1 MYKSMRR
8 LIIIIVIFF
17 SGVNVIHAQLL
28 SFPGAEGAGKFVS
41 GGRGNVSTAPKV
53 FEVTSL
59 VDNASSANTPGTLRY
74 AVTNNSPSVPNRIIV
89 FRVSGTI
96 RLYAQ
101 LNLNRANT
109 TIAGQTAPGG
119 GITIADYPVYI
130 SNNNIVIRYIRFRLG
145 DKNQAAVLGND
156 DAFGDNGSPRQ
167 KIMIDHC
174 TMSWSNDE
182 VTSIY
187 DGDSLS
193 IQWCMMS
200 EPLDYSYHDEGAG
213 VQNHA
218 YGGIQGGKHASLH
231 HNIYAHCRGRMP
243 RFNGIRGGVP
253 DTTDFRNNVL
263 YNWADYNVNGGEG
276 GSYNVV
282 NNYYKFGPNTPSTAS
297 NGVNRRNMLIQP
309 YRQTGPT
316 IPFGK
321 YFLSG
326 NFCFNS
332 TSVTNRNWLG
342 ASFGGGALTDSTNSK
357 VVVPFNCVNI
367 NTQSALDAYQSVI
380 KNAGCNLPYRDT
392 LDQRI
397 INNIINGTGRLIDC
411 QGGYPRATP
420 FTTSINAWPFL
431 PTGFAPLD
439 FDRDGMPDVW
449 EAQRGLTINS
459 AADLNLYTST
469 TGYSNIETYLNG
481 DTITAPGI
489 LNTCVSSKSK
499 FSNSE
504 AIWVHLKDTAYGDYN
519 SSLYQV
525 STDTNN
531 LIASVYSNSNYE
543 NLNASYYTS
552 STIRRTT
559 AGKPFLSRNIT
570 ITSSAAGPF
579 AAPISFRIYISKK
592 EYDDLR
598 AADNTISSLADLR
611 IARSES
617 ITCSSTLPTD
627 FTVIQPTATGVFG
640 SYRNGYFID
649 FQTDNFGTF
658 YIASNNALLPQAGI
672 YYWIG
677 GTSGNWST
685 ASNWSLT
692 SGGSPAS
699 TFPVA
704 NDGVVFNTANTV
716 TVNYDPASHDI
727 GFSSFSIKNNTQVTL
742 VNNIA
747 PAGTNRGFTINNGNA
762 TAYYEVVES
771 GSSLKLISNI
781 NTAHFSLG
789 SDVLSSGRMLFNGP
803 VYCINQ
809 AINTT
814 YGPRLNA
821 TTDSMI
827 INNLFII
834 TSPDAVVQGS
844 NPIGNKFHFGP
855 QGIYQIDKNGGIYLF
870 GKWDNGALIKVT
882 GSGNSFPVFWN
893 GFYPNGYLLGGL
905 EINTPNANAATITN
919 LNIPSNIVFQNN
931 VTIQNLGTSA
941 GVQLSSNPNF
951 TIQGNLVVNN
961 GNVAIAN
968 SSSTSSI
975 TINGQITT
983 GAGATVDLQRG
994 SANTSINVAGNVQL
1008 AGGVTES
1015 GTATGSNI
1023 QFNGSTSQN
1032 LSISGNITN
1041 DVSLNINNA
1050 QNVIALTDVALSSSN
1065 DAILNLQNGH
1075 LNVLQNNKRV
1085 IVNNPSALAIS
1096 GGTVSSHIIGSLS
1109 RSSNTSTGYNFPV
1122 SDNAADLANASITP
1136 SNTNATNWT
1145 VEFIRSNPN
1154 SANGLPAGIGSIT
1167 PYRWDIARTGATPA
1181 DASLVNLKYTS
1192 ITNNGIT
1199 NPSTTSIVNWNNN
1212 AWLSLGGNFDNN
1224 GGINT
1229 VTTPIT
1235 NFGSFSFGIPVVAV
1249 PTLSATSLNDFGQI
1263 CLNAEA
1269 GPNSFVLSGTNLTAG
1284 NITISSLSGFTYSLS
1299 AGGTYS
1305 STLVIPQAGGALSNT
1320 TIFVKFSPTALQSY
1334 NGNIAISGGGASTIN
1349 VTASGSGTNQTVPTF
1364 TQINPICSGASF
1376 TLPTTSTNGITGTWT
1391 PSINN
1396 TATTTYTFTPGSTQC
1411 ATNTTMTVS
1420 VNPSINPT
1428 FNQINPICAGGSF
1441 TLPTTSNNGIT
1452 GVWTPAINNT
1462 ATTTYTFTPA
1472 SSQCAS
1478 TATMTVSVTPSINPT
1493 FNQIAAICYGGNF
1506 TLPTTSNNNITGV
1519 WTPAINNTATTTYTF
1534 TPDANQCANATTM
1547 TVSVN
1552 SRFIPSFS
1560 LVNSI
1565 CTGDTFSL
1573 PTISNNNITGSW
1585 TPAINN
1591 TATTTYTFTPDA
1603 NQCAN
1608 SINLTV
1614 TVNNNCGLAVV
1625 YPNPTNNGNFNVNL
1639 KKFGINIL
1647 SKNISLLMYNELGE
1661 LVLSKKLTEEISS
1674 QNVSKLNNGTYFI
1687 KIISADN
1694 TIIYTTKINK
1704 LN

>member
-1 MYKSMRR
+1 MRR
-8 LIIIIVIFF
+8 LFLIIVIFF
-17 SGVNVIHAQLL
+17 SGANAIDAQLL

-59 VDNASSANTPGTLRY
+59 VDNSSSANTPGTLRY

-119 GITIADYPVYI
+119 GITISDYPVYI

-213 VQNHA
+213 IQNHA

-243 RFNGIRGGVP
+243 RFNGIRTGYA
-253 DTTDFRNNVL
+253 DTTDFRNNIL
-263 YNWADYNVNGGEG
+263 YNWADYNTNGGEG

-282 NNYYKFGPNTPSTAS
+282 NNYYKYGPNTPSTAS

-309 YRQTGPT
+309 YNQSSPA
-316 IPFGK
+316 IAYGK
-321 YFLSG
+321 YYLTG
-326 NFCFNS
+326 NYCFNS
-332 TSVTNRNWLG
+332 TSVTARNWLG
-342 ASFGGGALTDSTNSK
+342 ASFGGGSYADSTNSK
-357 VVVPFNCVNI
+357 MLVPFNCVNI
-367 NTQSALDAYQSVI
+367 NTQSATDAYQSVL
-380 KNAGCNLPYRDT
+380 KSAGCILPYRDT

-397 INNIINGTGRLIDC
+397 VSNIINGTGKLIDC
-411 QGGYPRATP
+411 QGGYPRGTP
-420 FTTSINAWPFL
+420 FTTSVNAWPFL
-431 PTGFAPLD
+431 PTGFTPLD
-439 FDRDGMPDVW
+439 SDHDGMPDVW
-449 EAQRGLTINS
+449 EAQRGLNQNT
-459 AADLNLYTST
+459 ATDLNLYTST
-469 TGYSNIETYLNG
+469 TGYNNLETYLNG
-481 DTITAPGI
+481 DTLTAPGI
-489 LNTCVSSKSK
+489 LNTCVSAKPI
-499 FSNSE
+499 FTNSQ
-504 AIWVHLKDTAYGDYN
+504 AIWAHLKDTAYGDYN

-531 LIASVYSNSNYE
+531 LIASIYSNSNYQ
-543 NLNASYYTS
+543 NVSASYYTS
-552 STIRRTT
+552 STIRRTI

-598 AADNTISSLADLR
+598 AVDNTISSLADLR
-611 IARSES
+611 IAKSTS
-617 ITCSSTLPTD
+617 TTCSSALPTT

-640 SYRNGYFID
+640 SYKNGYFID
-649 FQTDNFGTF
+649 FQTDDFGTF

-677 GTSGNWST
+677 GTSGNWT
-685 ASNWSLT
+685 TPSNWSLT

-727 GFSSFSIKNNTQVTL
+727 GFASFTIQNNTQVTL

-762 TAYYEVVES
+762 SAYYEVVES
-771 GSSLKLISNI
+771 GSSLKLLSNI

-809 AINTT
+809 ALNTS

-844 NPIGNKFHFGP
+844 NPIGNKFHFGA

-870 GKWDNGALIKVT
+870 GKWDNGSLIKVT
-882 GSGNSFPVFWN
+882 GSGSAFPVYWN

-905 EINTPNANAATITN
+905 EINTTNANSATITN

-941 GVQLSSNPNF
+941 GIQLASNPNF
-951 TIQGNLVVNN
+951 TVQGNLVVNN

-968 SSSTSSI
+968 SSSNSSI
-975 TINGQITT
+975 TINGQITNASGST
-983 GAGATVDLQRG
+983 IDLQRG
-994 SANTSINVAGNVQL
+994 SANTSINVAGNVIL

-1023 QFNGSTSQN
+1023 QLNGSVAQN

-1050 QNVIALTDVALSSSN
+1050 LNVIALTDVSLSASAN
-1065 DAILNLQNGH
+1065 AILNLQNGH
-1075 LNVLQNNKRV
+1075 LNVLQNNKKV
-1085 IVNNPSALAIS
+1085 IVNNPNVLAIS
-1096 GGTVSSHIIGSLS
+1096 GGTVASHIIGALA
-1109 RSSNTSTGYNFPV
+1109 RNSNAATVYNFPV
-1122 SDNAADLANASITP
+1122 SDNAADLANASVTP

-1154 SANGLPAGIGSIT
+1154 SATGLPAGIGSIT
-1167 PYRWDIARTGATPA
+1167 PYRWDITRTGANPS

-1199 NPSTTSIVNWNNN
+1199 NPSTTSIVNWNNT

-1224 GGINT
+1224 GGINS

-1235 NFGSFSFGIPVVAV
+1235 NFGSFSFGIPVVVA
-1249 PTLSATSLNDFGQI
+1249 PTINATSLNAFGQI
-1263 CLNAEA
+1263 CLNTVA
-1269 GPNSFVLSGTNLTAG
+1269 GPNSFVLSGLNLTAG

-1299 AGGTYS
+1299 AAGSYS
-1305 STLVIPQAGGALSNT
+1305 STLVIPQSGGTLATT
-1320 TIFVKFSPTALQSY
+1320 TIYVQFTPTALQSY
-1334 NGNIAISGGGASTIN
+1334 NGNIIISGGGASSIN
-1349 VTASGSGTNQTVPTF
+1349 VSTSGSGTNQVTPTF
-1364 TQINPICSGASF
+1364 TQINPICSGTSF

-1391 PSINN
+1391 PTINN
-1396 TATTTYTFTPGSTQC
+1396 TATTTYTFTPGSNQC
-1411 ATNTTMTVS
+1411 ATTTTMTVS
-1420 VNPSINPT
+1420 VTPSIIPT

-1462 ATTTYTFTPA
+1462 ATTTYTFTPT
-1472 SSQCAS
+1472 SNQCAS
-1478 TATMTVSVTPSINPT
+1478 TATMTVSVNPSINPT
-1493 FNQIAAICYGGNF
+1493 FNQVASICYGGSF

-1519 WTPAINNTATTTYTF
+1519 WTPAINNTVTTTYTF
-1534 TPDANQCANATTM
+1534 TPDANQCANTTTM

-1560 LVNSI
+1560 LANSI

-1573 PTISNNNITGSW
+1573 PAISNNNITGTWS
-1585 TPAINN
+1585 PSINN
-1591 TATTTYTFTPDA
+1591 TATTIYTFTPDA

-1639 KKFGINIL
+1639 KKFGISIL

-1674 QNVSKLNNGTYFI
+1674 QNVSKLSNGTYFI
-1687 KIISADN
+1687 KIVSADN
-1694 TIIYTTKINK
+1694 SVIYTTKINK

>member
-1 MYKSMRR
+1 MRR
-8 LIIIIVIFF
+8 LFLITILYFF
-17 SGVNVIHAQLL
+17 SALNVVDAQLL

-101 LNLNRANT
+101 LNLSRANT

-193 IQWCMMS
+193 IQWCMMT
-200 EPLDYSYHDEGAG
+200 EPLDFSYHDEGAG

-243 RFNGIRGGVP
+243 RFNGIRTGYA
-253 DTTDFRNNVL
+253 DTTDFRNNVI
-263 YNWADYNVNGGEG
+263 YNWADYTTNGGEG

-282 NNYYKFGPNTPSTAS
+282 NNYYKYGPNTPSTAS

-309 YRQTGPT
+309 YKQTTAPV
-316 IPFGK
+316 IPYGK
-321 YFLSG
+321 YYLTG
-326 NFCFNS
+326 NYCFNS
-332 TSVTNRNWLG
+332 ATVTARNWLG
-342 ASFGGGALTDSTNSK
+342 ASFGSGSYTDSTNSK
-357 VVVPFNCVNI
+357 VLVPFNCVNI
-367 NTQSALDAYQSVI
+367 NTQSATDAYQSVL

-397 INNIINGTGRLIDC
+397 VSNIINGTGKLIDC
-411 QGGYPRATP
+411 QGGYPRGTAY
-420 FTTSINAWPFL
+420 SVSVNAWPFL
-431 PTGFAPLD
+431 PTGFAPQD
-439 FDRDGMPDVW
+439 FDHDGMPDAW
-449 EAQRGLTINS
+449 ETQRGLTINS
-459 AADLNLYTST
+459 IADLNLYTST
-469 TGYSNIETYLNG
+469 TGYNNIETFLNG

-489 LNTCVSSKSK
+489 LNTCVSSKSI
-499 FSNSE
+499 FTNNE
-504 AIWVHLKDTAYGDYN
+504 GNWVHLKDTSYGDYN
-519 SSLYQV
+519 SSLYLV

-531 LIASVYSNSNYE
+531 LIASIYSTDNFQ

-570 ITSSAAGPF
+570 ITSTAPGPF

-598 AADNTISSLADLR
+598 AADNSISSLADLR
-611 IARSES
+611 IARSAS
-617 ITCSSTLPTD
+617 TTCSSALPND
-627 FTVIQPTATGVFG
+627 FTVIQPTATGIFG
-640 SYRNGYFID
+640 SYKNGYFID

-658 YIASNNALLPQAGI
+658 YIASSNALLPQSGI

-677 GTSGNWST
+677 GASGNWTT

-704 NDGVVFNTANTV
+704 NDGVVFNTANTI

-727 GFSSFSIKNNTQVTL
+727 GFASFTIINNTQVTL

-747 PAGTNRGFTINNGNA
+747 PAGNNRGFTINNGNA
-762 TAYYEVVES
+762 SAYYEVVEA

-789 SDVLSSGRMLFNGP
+789 SDVLSSGRLLFNGP

-809 AINTT
+809 AINTA

-821 TTDSMI
+821 STDSII

-834 TSPDAVVQGS
+834 TSPDAIVQGS

-882 GSGNSFPVFWN
+882 GSGNSFPVYWN

-905 EINTPNANAATITN
+905 EINTPNANSSVVTN
-919 LNIPSNIVFQNN
+919 LNIPSNVVFQNN

-941 GVQLSSNPNF
+941 GIQLASNPNF
-951 TIQGNLVVNN
+951 TIQGNLIVNN
-961 GNVAIAN
+961 GSVAVAN

-975 TINGQITT
+975 TINGQLNNA
-983 GAGATVDLQRG
+983 AGSSLDLQRG
-994 SANTSINVAGNVQL
+994 SANTTINVAGNVQL
-1008 AGGVTES
+1008 SGGVTES
-1015 GTATGSNI
+1015 GSSIGSTL
-1023 QFNGSTSQN
+1023 QLNGSATQN
-1032 LSISGNITN
+1032 LSINGNITN
-1041 DVSLNINNA
+1041 DVSLKINNA
-1050 QNVIALTDVALSSSN
+1050 QNVIALTDISLSSSN
-1065 DAILNLQNGH
+1065 DAILTLQSGH
-1075 LNVLQNNKRV
+1075 LNVLQNNKKV
-1085 IVNNPSALAIS
+1085 IVNNPNVLAIS
-1096 GGTVSSHIIGSLS
+1096 GGTLASHIIGALS
-1109 RSSNTSTGYNFPV
+1109 RSSNAAAVYDFPV
-1122 SDNAADLANASITP
+1122 SDNAADLANASINA

-1154 SANGLPAGIGSIT
+1154 NTTGLPAGIGNIT
-1167 PYRWDIARTGATPA
+1167 PYRWDVLRTGATPSE
-1181 DASLVNLKYTS
+1181 ASLINLKYTS

-1199 NPSTTSIVNWNNN
+1199 NPATTSIVNWNNN
-1212 AWLSLGGNFDNN
+1212 AWSSLGGNFDNN

-1229 VTTPIT
+1229 ITTPIT
-1235 NFGSFSFGIPVVAV
+1235 NFGSFSFGIPVVVV
-1249 PTLSATSLNDFGQI
+1249 PTLNSTSLNAFGQI
-1263 CLNAEA
+1263 CLNAVA
-1269 GPNSFVLSGTNLTAG
+1269 GPNTFVLSGSNLSAG
-1284 NITISSLSGFTYSLS
+1284 DITISSLTGFTYSLS
-1299 AGGTYS
+1299 AAGTYS
-1305 STLVIPQAGGALSNT
+1305 STLVIPQAGGTLANT
-1320 TIFVKFSPTALQSY
+1320 TIYVKFTPTALQSY
-1334 NGNIAISGGGASTIN
+1334 NGNIVVSGGGAGSIN
-1349 VTASGSGTNQTVPTF
+1349 VSASGSGTSQLTPTFTQVNPICSGSSFTLPTISNNNVNGVWTPAINNAATTTYTFTPDANQCATTTTMTVSVTPSIDPTF
-1364 TQINPICSGASF
+1364 TQINAICAGGSF
-1376 TLPTTSTNGITGTWT
+1376 TLPTTSNNSITGVWT

-1396 TATTTYTFTPGSTQC
+1396 TATTTYTFTPDGNQC
-1411 ATNTTMTVS
+1411 SNTTTMTVS
-1420 VNPSINPT
+1420 VNPAVNPT
-1428 FNQINPICAGGSF
+1428 FTQINAICTGGSF
-1441 TLPTTSNNGIT
+1441 TLPTTSNNSIT
-1452 GVWTPAINNT
+1452 GVWTPAINNN
-1462 ATTTYTFTPA
+1462 ATTTYTFSPDA
-1472 SSQCAS
+1472 NQCAI
-1478 TATMTVSVTPSINPT
+1478 TTTMTVSVNTSVNPT
-1493 FNQIAAICYGGNF
+1493 FTPVNSICLGDLF
-1506 TLPTTSNNNITGV
+1506 ILPSVSNNNITGT

-1534 TPDANQCANATTM
+1534 TPDANQCANTATM

-1552 SRFIPSFS
+1552 SNC
-1560 LVNSI
+1560 V
-1565 CTGDTFSL
+1565 G
-1573 PTISNNNITGSW
+1573 
-1585 TPAINN
+1585 AI
-1591 TATTTYTFTPDA
+1591 
-1603 NQCAN
+1603 
-1608 SINLTV
+1608 
-1614 TVNNNCGLAVV
+1614 V
-1625 YPNPTNNGNFNVNL
+1625 YPNPTNNGNFKVNL
-1639 KKFGINIL
+1639 KKFGINVL
-1647 SKNISLLMYNELGE
+1647 SKNISLIIYNELGE
-1661 LVLSKKLTEEISS
+1661 LVFSKKLTEEISS
-1674 QNVSKLNNGTYFI
+1674 ENISKLSNGIYFI

-1704 LN
+1704 MN